1 MCEFDYPEFK
11 QIIGWKMF
19 KKILRYLSLLLL
31 TACGDDMTEAPY
43 GSWESPISAELT
55 TRNAV
60 GLRSVRLDG
69 DDLYWIESRPD
80 EGGRRVIVK
89 RDKGGNVT
97 DAIPEGFSSRTR
109 VHEYGGGSYNVWD
122 GVIYFSNH
130 SDQILYRHTP
140 GHTSNQA
147 PEALTSEGYR
157 YADCIMDASHNQLI
171 CVQEDHTEEG
181 EPVNTLVSVSL
192 DADHKVRTL
201 FSGTD
206 FVSSPALN
214 PSGETLVW
222 ITWDHPNMN
231 WDDTKMWAAD
241 VTEQGSLSGTESFV
255 SRASLSVQE
264 PRWTADGKLYYI
276 ADPDNWWNFQTFDDD
291 GARAIH
297 QYEGEF
303 GKSGALGAHSYA
315 FLSNTEVIAKFE
327 RDGTSHLA
335 TVDLSSGEVNEIAT
349 PYASI
354 SKVYSNGE
362 RIYLIGS
369 TTTSAS
375 EIAEYKDGAFMTI
388 RKSQEPIVDTAY
400 ISEPEAIT
408 FPNLKGEPTHAFYY
422 APKNPNFMAPDDEL
436 PPLIVRLHGGPT
448 GATSAAFRANNQYWT
463 SRGFAIIDV
472 NYGGSTGY
480 GREYRERLRRL
491 WGVVDIDDTKAV
503 LNYLIEQDL
512 ADEDRLLIRGGS
524 AGGYSV
530 LVALSQHDVFA
541 AGANYYGISDLEVL
555 ARDTHKYE
563 SRYLDSLIG
572 KYPEDIDIYKARS
585 PINFLDGFKSPLI
598 VFQGILDPVVPKNQ
612 SELIVDALREKGVPV
627 AYYPYEGEY
636 HGFGKKENIIHSLES
651 ELVFYGKVLGFEPA
665 GELPE
670 IVIDNF

>member
-1 MCEFDYPEFK
+1 MKNNGE
-11 QIIGWKMF
+11 KMI
-19 KKILRYLSLLLL
+19 KKLALSSLLLL
-31 TACGDDMTEAPY
+31 TACGDDVSEAPY
-43 GSWESPISAELT
+43 GSWQSPISAELT

-80 EGGRRVIVK
+80 EGARRVIVK
-89 RDKGGNVT
+89 RDADENIT

-130 SDQILYRHTP
+130 SDQLLYRLAPNGT
-140 GHTSNQA
+140 
-147 PEALTSEGYR
+147 PEALTEEGYR
-157 YADCIMDASHNQLI
+157 YADCIMDAAHGQLI
-171 CVQEDHTEEG
+171 CVQEDHTRTG
-181 EPVNTLVSVSL
+181 EAVNTLVSVDL
-192 DADHKVRTL
+192 EGDHRVRTL

-206 FVSSPALN
+206 FVSSAALN
-214 PSGETLVW
+214 PAGDTLVW

-231 WDDTKMWAAD
+231 WDDTKMWQAR
-241 VTEQGSLSGTESFV
+241 VTDQGSLSGTETIA

-264 PRWTADGKLYYI
+264 PRWTEDGKLYYI
-276 ADPDNWWNFQTFDDD
+276 ADTEDWWNFHTYQD
-291 GARAIH
+291 GENIAVH
-297 QYEGEF
+297 TDEMEF
-303 GKSGALGAHSYA
+303 GKSGSLGAHSWAY
-315 FLSNTEVIAKFE
+315 LSNTEVIAKYE
-327 RDGTSHLA
+327 QDGTSHLA
-335 TVDLSSGEVNEIAT
+335 TVDLESGDVDEIDT
-349 PYASI
+349 PYVGI

-362 RIYLIGS
+362 KIYLLGS
-369 TTTSAS
+369 TTTSAT
-375 EIAEYKDGAFMTI
+375 ELVEYDDGDFITI
-388 RKSQEPIVDTAY
+388 KRSQDPIVEVEF

-422 APKNPNFMAPDDEL
+422 PPKNPSYMAPGDEL

-448 GATSAAFRANNQYWT
+448 GATNPSFRANNQYWT
-463 SRGFAIIDV
+463 SRGFAIVDI

-480 GREYRERLRRL
+480 GRQYRERLRGQ

-503 LNYLIEQDL
+503 INYLVDERL

-530 LVALSQHDVFA
+530 LVALSQHDIFS
-541 AGANYYGISDLEVL
+541 AGANYYGISDLEIL
-555 ARDTHKYE
+555 YRDTHKYE
-563 SRYLDSLIG
+563 SRYLDNLIG
-572 KYPEDIDIYKARS
+572 KLPEDIDILKERS
-585 PINFLDGFKSPLI
+585 PINHLDGFNSPLI

-612 SELIVDALREKGVPV
+612 SELIVDALKERGIPV

-651 ELVFYGKVLGFEPA
+651 ELVFYGKILGFEPV

-670 IVIDNF
+670 IEIFNFDG